1 MSDTHVLS
9 ERAVEAE
16 RVKPP
21 KASVLVMEDEPLVM
35 DSIRLALEI
44 LDYTVDAASN
54 VEEALGM
61 IREKTYEVILLNIEM
76 PWLRGDALYE
86 EIERWKPAF
95 SERVAFISGD
105 TEKVETSAFLEGAG
119 RPYLWKPF
127 SIGGLRNMVIRVM
140 QGEEHSAMPNVP
152 EGGLATALA

>member
-16 RVKPP
+16 RVKTP
-21 KASVLVMEDEPLVM
+21 KASVLVMEDEPLVVYV
-35 DSIRLALEI
+35 IKEALGE
-44 LDYTVDAASN
+44 LDCTVDAASN
-54 VEEALGM
+54 GEEALRMVGEN
-61 IREKTYEVILLNIEM
+61 IYDVILLNIEM

-86 EIERWKPAF
+86 EIERWKPAL

-127 SIGGLRNMVIRVM
+127 SIRDLQKMVIRVM
-140 QGEEHSAMPNVP
+140 QEKDGETMPNMG
-152 EGGLATALA
+152 EDGLQVALS

>member
-9 ERAVEAE
+9 ERGVEAE
-16 RVKPP
+16 RVETP
-21 KASVLVMEDEPLVM
+21 KASVLVMEDEPLVVYVI
-35 DSIRLALEI
+35 DEALGK
-44 LDYTVDAASN
+44 LGCMVDVASN
-54 VEEALGM
+54 GEEALRMVGEN
-61 IREKTYEVILLNIEM
+61 IYDVILLNIER

-86 EIERWKPAF
+86 EMERWKPAL

-127 SIGGLRNMVIRVM
+127 SIWDLQDMVVELM
-140 QGEEHSAMPNVP
+140 QGEDQSPVP
-152 EGGLATALA
+152 TMAEGGLSVALA

>member
-16 RVKPP
+16 RVETP
-21 KASVLVMEDEPLVM
+21 KASVLVMEDEPLVVYV
-35 DSIRLALEI
+35 INEALDE
-44 LDYTVDAASN
+44 LGCTVDASSN
-54 VEEALGM
+54 GEEALRM
-61 IREKTYEVILLNIEM
+61 IGENIYDVILLNIEM

-86 EIERWKPAF
+86 EIERWKPAL

-127 SIGGLRNMVIRVM
+127 SIGDLRKMVIRVM
-140 QGEEHSAMPNVP
+140 QERDGETMPTMA
-152 EGGLATALA
+152 EGGLSVALA